1 MPRDIKMVRNAM
13 DKTSL
18 GMEQNYAGVLC
29 YVLGWISGLY
39 FILKEK
45 ENKFVRFHALQSI
58 VVFGA
63 FTAAFIVIR
72 ILMLIPHLNLIL
84 LIIAWLLW
92 LFSVVLWVILM
103 SYAYQERRYKLPW
116 AGNFAEKRTS

>member
-1 MPRDIKMVRNAM
+1 MA
-13 DKTSL
+13 KTSI
-18 GMEQNYAGVLC
+18 GMEQNFAGVLC

-45 ENKFVRFHALQSI
+45 ENKFVRFHAMQSI

-63 FTAAFIVIR
+63 ITVAFIVIR
-72 ILMLIPHLNLIL
+72 ILMLIPPLNLIL
-84 LIIAWLLW
+84 LMITLLLC

-116 AGNFAEKRTS
+116 AGNFAEKKIS